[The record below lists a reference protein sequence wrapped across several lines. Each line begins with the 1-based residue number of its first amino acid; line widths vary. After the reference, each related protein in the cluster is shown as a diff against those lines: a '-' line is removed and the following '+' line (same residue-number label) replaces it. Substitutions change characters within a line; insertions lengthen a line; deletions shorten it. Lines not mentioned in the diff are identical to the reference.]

1 MSNMRVVKS
10 GSPIELPNDDVVV
23 EIKVMMSGKM
33 SISAPTMHPRDLC
46 KLLAGIQ
53 YDLMY
58 ASLQP
63 QEIPKIQPV
72 Q

>member
-1 MSNMRVVKS
+1 MSGMRVLKS
-10 GSPIELPNDDVVV
+10 GSPIELPNDDVVL
-23 EIKVMMSGKM
+23 EIKVQASGKM
-33 SISAPTMHPRDLC
+33 SIYAPTMHPRELC

-58 ASLQP
+58 ASLQS
-63 QEIPKIQPV
+63 QEIPKIQPA